1 MRASTGAR
9 KGEVQMRRKAITV
22 LMLLAAS
29 AIVASSGASATET
42 NPEWFVRK
50 ETLSEKKTLKA
61 AEIEAVS
68 GNITSTE
75 NWILKQAG
83 GKEITVECPA
93 LKIED
98 PEIEGPKT
106 FRSGSFV
113 FTGCK
118 VTAPASQKSCE
129 VESTGQA
136 NGTIKTIAFGFSG
149 TVGGT
154 TTAPKITL
162 STGAEEITTLKLKGC
177 TDEGSYAV
185 DGSLTAAIN
194 TSAAR
199 KAHQWSFAGTKVKF
213 GGQEATFAG
222 TAEMVLTSGN
232 EWGDV

>member
-1 MRASTGAR
+1 
-9 KGEVQMRRKAITV
+9 
-22 LMLLAAS
+22 
-29 AIVASSGASATET
+29 
-42 NPEWFVRK
+42 VRK
-50 ETLSEKKTLKA
+50 ETLSEKKILKS

-68 GNITSTE
+68 GNVTTTE
-75 NWILKQAG
+75 NWILKQAA

-93 LKIED
+93 LKIESA
-98 PEIEGPKT
+98 EIEGPKT
-106 FRSGSFV
+106 FRSGPFI

-118 VTAPASQKSCE
+118 VTEPASQKSCE

-154 TTAPKITL
+154 TTSPKITL

-177 TDEGSYAV
+177 TDEGSYPV

-213 GGQEATFAG
+213 GGEEATFVG

-232 EWGDV
+232 EWGNV